1 MYHPALTLLLVS
13 ASHAAVWHTGA
24 GSHAARD
31 LWCTCCYWLSIHLL
45 VLAESRCKISHT
57 IAPNLMLH
65 SHCLLLPLQG
75 CPQDSSCETV
85 KTMHV
90 NAVDEC
96 ADKLTAWGT
105 NDIHTLVP
113 DDGTTV
119 VVSSNC
125 LLTRRLLSN
134 PALGARLAQVIA
146 RSLLSGLC
154 GSLVFYRHSSCIRVR
169 VRGQSLGLGLVLE
182 VSVRI
187 WVRGSVSL

>member
-1 MYHPALTLLLVS
+1 
-13 ASHAAVWHTGA
+13 
-24 GSHAARD
+24 
-31 LWCTCCYWLSIHLL
+31 
-45 VLAESRCKISHT
+45 
-57 IAPNLMLH
+57 
-65 SHCLLLPLQG
+65 
-75 CPQDSSCETV
+75 
-85 KTMHV
+85 MHV

-187 WVRGSVSL
+187 WVRVSVSL